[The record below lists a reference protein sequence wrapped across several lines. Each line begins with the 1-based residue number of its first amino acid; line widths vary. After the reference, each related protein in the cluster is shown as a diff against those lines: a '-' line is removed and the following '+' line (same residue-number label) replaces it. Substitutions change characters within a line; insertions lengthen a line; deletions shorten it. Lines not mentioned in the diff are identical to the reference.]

1 MKELQIIK
9 ADLEKINL
17 ASLIFNDYRI
27 FYNQESNIK
36 DCYDFLLD
44 RTINDE
50 SLIYLGLIEN
60 NPVAFMQIYQSFSSV
75 GLKKIYILN
84 DLYVAE
90 QYRGKKIGR
99 AMLVKALEVAKSKN
113 ITKIALQTAKTN
125 QTAQNLY
132 QSFSF
137 IQDQEF
143 LTFAIDL

>member
-1 MKELQIIK
+1 MQELQIIK
-9 ADLEKINL
+9 VDTENINL
-17 ASLIFNDYRI
+17 ASVIFNDYRI
-27 FYNQESNIK
+27 FYNQKSNIK
-36 DCYDFLLD
+36 SCYDFLLD

-125 QTAQNLY
+125 QPAQNLY
-132 QSFSF
+132 QSFGF

-143 LTFAIDL
+143 LTFAIYL

>member
-75 GLKKIYILN
+75 GLKKIYI
-84 DLYVAE
+84 
-90 QYRGKKIGR
+90 
-99 AMLVKALEVAKSKN
+99 
-113 ITKIALQTAKTN
+113 
-125 QTAQNLY
+125 
-132 QSFSF
+132 
-137 IQDQEF
+137 
-143 LTFAIDL
+143 

>member
-84 DLYVAE
+84 DLYVVE

>member
-84 DLYVAE
+84 DLYVVE

-143 LTFAIDL
+143 LTFNINL

>member
-75 GLKKIYILN
+75 GLKKYI
-84 DLYVAE
+84 
-90 QYRGKKIGR
+90 
-99 AMLVKALEVAKSKN
+99 
-113 ITKIALQTAKTN
+113 
-125 QTAQNLY
+125 
-132 QSFSF
+132 F
-137 IQDQEF
+137 
-143 LTFAIDL
+143 